1 MIFTSH
7 NHDAV
12 SDDKALA
19 VVRDLVGIE
28 HHLEWRRQSATCES
42 AYRLWATT
50 ANSSDRKLAFAA
62 YVAALSREEQS
73 AAQYEAALIT
83 PAS

>member
-12 SDDKALA
+12 ADDEALA
-19 VVRDLVGIE
+19 VVRDLVAIE
-28 HHLEWRRQSATCES
+28 HHLEWRRQSATCAS
-42 AYRLWATT
+42 AYRFWTTT

-62 YVAALSREEQS
+62 YLAALSREEQS
-73 AAQYEAALIT
+73 AAQYEAALLGG
-83 PAS
+83 